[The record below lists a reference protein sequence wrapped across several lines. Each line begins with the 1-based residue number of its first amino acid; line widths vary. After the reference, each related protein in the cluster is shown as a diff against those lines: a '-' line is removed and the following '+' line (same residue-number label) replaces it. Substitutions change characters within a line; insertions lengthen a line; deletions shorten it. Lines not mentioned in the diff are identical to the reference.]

1 MERKDAGEC
10 RGMEG
15 GVFCLNRRLAV
26 PSGVF
31 SLRDRRHRLRFR
43 LILCLPECFF
53 LLHMR
58 VHRRA
63 SRSGARSCPLADVF
77 LTYAGEGGGV
87 SPDSAPCRAF
97 RNAFHLRSAASSAA
111 PFDPVLPGV
120 FVSLHTRGRSGV
132 SAGSAVPVMFF
143 LSRSGALVPVRSFR
157 FLSLESRR
165 GCAVMG
171 PRRISRSRPHGS
183 KAENVQQW
191 YSIQNKNVFFVP
203 LKKGMEMY
211 NSCRKEHK
219 FAQKPRL
226 IANHGTLI
234 HPLTVSN
241 HHKKT
246 APDFPKPENRA
257 LSRM

>member
-1 MERKDAGEC
+1 
-10 RGMEG
+10 
-15 GVFCLNRRLAV
+15 
-26 PSGVF
+26 
-31 SLRDRRHRLRFR
+31 
-43 LILCLPECFF
+43 
-53 LLHMR
+53 MR
-58 VHRRA
+58 VHRRVNCF
-63 SRSGARSCPLADVF
+63 GARFYSLRMF
-77 LTYAGEGGGV
+77 SLHTQGRSGV

-120 FVSLHTRGRSGV
+120 FVSLHTRGRSGA

-143 LSRSGALVPVRSFR
+143 LSRSGALVPVWRLR

-183 KAENVQQW
+183 KGRNVQQW
-191 YSIQNKNVFFVP
+191 YSIQNKNVFFIL
-203 LKKGMEMY
+203 LKRGTKMY
-211 NSCRKEHK
+211 NSCRKGHK

-226 IANHGTLI
+226 IANRGTRI

-241 HHKKT
+241 HHKKQ
-246 APDFPKPENRA
+246 R
-257 LSRM
+257 LISRSRESGRFRVCEDMRMCETGKNPSRGSEE